1 MSAGTTF
8 ATAMYSPGMGR
19 NDDTLADEDAI
30 AMFVSDV
37 NNLHTFIKGM
47 IHGSEAHTNVRSP
60 ELMLGM
66 REACRVIQAYLV
78 RAGCPVPRDLCVNC
92 EKPTE
97 HGPGS
102 LCDPCLRLG

>member
-1 MSAGTTF
+1 MK
-8 ATAMYSPGMGR
+8 R
-19 NDDTLADEDAI
+19 LADEDAI

-47 IHGSEAHTNVRSP
+47 IHGSEAPTNVRSP
-60 ELMLGM
+60 ELMRGM

-78 RAGCPVPRDLCVNC
+78 RAGHLVPPDLCVNC
-92 EKPTE
+92 EKPTA

-102 LCDPCLRLG
+102 LCGSCVPMA